1 MIGAPP
7 NRGTDLMEPSKIRVI
22 AYCCLTLGSFFLM
35 KSILFKSPKFVLH
48 ELLRFKVS
56 KSRFFRRYITQKLE
70 AIIGFVFIA
79 AACTQLTYVE
89 LATLEE
95 LIWWQIG
102 GLTVGAIFAIG
113 VVLHQVT
120 RFFSGKIFV
129 EQLRYIVLKHGFPL
143 EADEGLV
150 RELGNILRVKMQ
162 DNDTVESYAA
172 RVRAK
177 MNLPDAPK
185 LRGSPRPRGL

>member
-1 MIGAPP
+1 
-7 NRGTDLMEPSKIRVI
+7 MEPAKIRVI
-22 AYCCLTLGSFFLM
+22 AYCCFTLGSFFLM

-79 AACTQLTYVE
+79 AACIQLTYVE
-89 LATLEE
+89 LSKLDE
-95 LIWWQIG
+95 LIWWQVG
-102 GLTVGAIFAIG
+102 GLTIVAIITIG
-113 VVLHQVT
+113 VILHQVT

-129 EQLRYIVLKHGFPL
+129 EQLRSIVLKHDFPL

-150 RELGNILRVKMQ
+150 RELGKILHVKMQ
-162 DNDTVESYAA
+162 DNDTVASYAA
-172 RVRAK
+172 RVRRK
-177 MNLPDAPK
+177 MNLPDAPT
-185 LRGSPRPRGL
+185 LRGTPRPRGL